1 MKPKILVAEDNF
13 INQKLM
19 EKIFQFKGWECK
31 LVEDGTEAVSMLEK
45 ESFDIVLMDISM
57 PAMDG
62 YQATQYIRKF
72 NKDIPIIALTANAIT
87 GFREKCMECGMNDY
101 ISKPFKKE
109 ELFAIIEKY
118 LPEAK

>member
-1 MKPKILVAEDNF
+1 
-13 INQKLM
+13 M

-31 LVEDGTEAVSMLEK
+31 LVEDGAEVVTTLEK
-45 ESFDIVLMDISM
+45 ENFDIVLMDISM
-57 PAMDG
+57 PTMDG
-62 YQATQYIRKF
+62 YQATLLIRKF

-118 LPEAK
+118 LPEVK